1 MTPEEKKAKAAARW
15 TRYYEANRDRLVAAA
30 AARRAA
36 YPERAREIKVKYYA
50 SSKGKAQKRKDDLAY
65 IASGGRAK
73 TEAKRAAKPLSPAR
87 KVARLT
93 YQLKKRAADSAMS
106 EFDKLVLAEAV
117 HLCKLRAN
125 VFGGKWHV
133 DHVVPISLGGTSEA
147 SNIQVV
153 PGLWNQKK
161 SNKHSDRFFGT

>member
-1 MTPEEKKAKAAARW
+1 MTPEEKKAKAAERW
-15 TRYYEANRDRLVAAA
+15 ARYYEANRDRLVAAA

-36 YPERAREIKVKYYA
+36 DPERAREIKVKYYA
-50 SSKGKAQKRKDDLAY
+50 SSKGKAQKRKEDLAY

-73 TEAKRAAKPLSPAR
+73 TEAKRAAKPLSTAR

-106 EFDKLVLAEAV
+106 VFDKFVLAEAV

-125 VFGGKWHV
+125 ALGGEWHV

-153 PGLWNQKK
+153 PGLWNRKK
-161 SNKHSDRFFGT
+161 SNKHSDRFFGA